1 MSVAYQSLIARAK
14 GVMLLFF
21 KLRGIECLS
30 IFSVGA
36 ALDVMHQLRAG
47 VFPQIPLAAFMV
59 PLGLYI
65 GFGYFA
71 IVAIAF
77 FPLVLCDSRKSVA
90 AILLANTLPIA
101 VFGIFVF
108 HSLYN
113 DKYPIWLICIW
124 SITVLVN
131 IISVYFVENKLTMGS
146 GSRTPV

>member
-1 MSVAYQSLIARAK
+1 MSAAYQSLIARAK
-14 GVMLLFF
+14 GVVLLFF

-30 IFSVGA
+30 IVSVGVV
-36 ALDVMHQLRAG
+36 LDVIHQLRAG

-71 IVAIAF
+71 VVALAF

-90 AILLANTLPIA
+90 ALLLANTFPITA
-101 VFGIFVF
+101 FGSFVF

-113 DKYPIWLICIW
+113 DKYPIRLICIW
-124 SITVLVN
+124 AITVLINV
-131 IISVYFVENKLTMGS
+131 ISVFVVEKPLRKL
-146 GSRTPV
+146 